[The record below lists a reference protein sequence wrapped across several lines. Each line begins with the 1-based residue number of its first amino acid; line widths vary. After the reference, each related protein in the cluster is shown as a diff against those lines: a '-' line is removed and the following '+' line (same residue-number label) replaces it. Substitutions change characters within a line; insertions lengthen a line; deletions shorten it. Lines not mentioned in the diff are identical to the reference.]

1 MKATLEYVERKFAE
15 FNDLMFEGKL
25 KSLPFRLSR
34 ARTFLGMV
42 RYKRKR
48 KLFGG
53 WHYSDFQ
60 FVISCLYDM
69 PENEVEDTI
78 IHEMIHYWIFSN
90 QMQDNKPHG
99 RLFCGKME
107 EINRRFGRHLTVTH
121 TKTEADLSNDREIRR
136 HLICISKIKDSDVL
150 GITIASKTKL
160 FMLWDELP
168 KVRQV
173 AECAWYVST
182 DPFFN
187 RFPRASSLKIYK
199 ISKEDL
205 DAHCYDFKPLVRKGD
220 VVIVGRTV

>member
-1 MKATLEYVERKFAE
+1 MKVTLEYVERKFAE

-25 KSLPFRLSR
+25 KPLPFRLSR

-60 FVISCLYDM
+60 FVISSLYDM

-99 RLFCGKME
+99 NLFCGKME

-136 HLICISKIKDSDVL
+136 HLICISKIKDSDAL

-173 AECAWYVST
+173 SECAWYVST

-205 DAHCYDFKPLVRKGD
+205 DAHRHDFKPLVRMGD
-220 VVIVGRTV
+220 TIMVGRQ

>member
-1 MKATLEYVERKFAE
+1 MKVTLEYVERKFAE

-25 KSLPFRLSR
+25 KPLPFRLSR

-60 FVISCLYDM
+60 FVISSLYDM

-99 RLFCGKME
+99 NLFCGKME

-136 HLICISKIKDSDVL
+136 HLICISKIKDSDTL

-160 FMLWDELP
+160 FML
-168 KVRQV
+168 
-173 AECAWYVST
+173 
-182 DPFFN
+182 
-187 RFPRASSLKIYK
+187 
-199 ISKEDL
+199 
-205 DAHCYDFKPLVRKGD
+205 
-220 VVIVGRTV
+220 

>member
-1 MKATLEYVERKFAE
+1 
-15 FNDLMFEGKL
+15 
-25 KSLPFRLSR
+25 
-34 ARTFLGMV
+34 
-42 RYKRKR
+42 
-48 KLFGG
+48 
-53 WHYSDFQ
+53 
-60 FVISCLYDM
+60 M

-99 RLFCGKME
+99 NLFCGKME
-107 EINRRFGRHLTVTH
+107 EINRRFDRHLTVTH

-136 HLICISKIKDSDVL
+136 HLICISKIKDSDAL

-173 AECAWYVST
+173 AKCAWYVST

-205 DAHCYDFKPLVRKGD
+205 DAHRHDFNPLVRMGD
-220 VVIVGRTV
+220 TIMVGRQ